1 MFGSQ
6 RRHEREA
13 RRSAR
18 LASAS
23 GPVDIDAIR
32 SAIAEVLATLPADAV
47 EVRESRRR
55 VQSYPGRPDLDLDCL
70 QLQIVPRAA
79 GALDMTIDVFD
90 QYGGVNVFV
99 GDEDA
104 PIELT
109 APINMNE
116 DPPRPFLDVIREVTN
131 DVSAGEF
138 DVGTWPG
145 GDSVAVSYWSEEG
158 RKTYGVA
165 DEEGITWT
173 AGSPWS

>member
-6 RRHEREA
+6 RRRDRES
-13 RRSAR
+13 RRSAL

-23 GPVDIDAIR
+23 GPVDIDGIR
-32 SAIAEVLATLPADAV
+32 SAIGEVLATLPADAV
-47 EVRESRRR
+47 EVRESRER

-70 QLQIVPRAA
+70 QFRIVPRAA

-90 QYGGVNVFV
+90 EYGGVNVFV

-104 PIELT
+104 PRELT
-109 APINMNE
+109 APININE
-116 DPPRPFLDVIREVTN
+116 DPPRPFLDVIRELT
-131 DVSAGEF
+131 DEVSAGEF

-158 RKTYGVA
+158 RKSHGEA
-165 DEEGITWT
+165 DEEGITWR
-173 AGSPWS
+173 AGAPWS